1 MKKVLIAVAVV
12 AVIGVVLIGVLIGGA
27 FMMKDKLVKTGVEKG
42 GTFAL
47 GTPVTLQEASLTLK
61 TGNLTLTGLDV
72 ANPEGFT
79 KASHITQIGE
89 ISVQLDPQT
98 ATSDLVVIDHATVD
112 GLALNLEL
120 DKENTPNFQPILDR
134 INELT
139 AGDGTEEPKEKAPSD
154 MKVKISLI
162 KISDLV
168 VTLRM
173 DTAGGGVG
181 ERVLKLPDFEANG
194 IGDPDGLPPE
204 KLQGVLTKAVME
216 HVKNS
221 AGDLLP
227 QVMLAGLQAGLDN
240 LAGLGDVSVTALGDG
255 VEQLSDNLG
264 PAIEQANEVF
274 TGLGDQAG
282 QALEEGGKALED
294 GGKKAQEALDG
305 ALKGLSNPFGG
316 KKEGE

>member
-1 MKKVLIAVAVV
+1 MKKVLIVVAAL
-12 AVIGVVLIGVLIGGA
+12 AVIGVVLIGVLVGGA

-47 GTPVTLQEASLTLK
+47 GTPVTLQKASLTLK

-120 DKENTPNFQPILDR
+120 DPENTPNFQPILDR

-139 AGDGTEEPKEKAPSD
+139 AGDGTDEPKEKTPSD
-154 MKVKISLI
+154 LKVKINLI
-162 KISDLV
+162 RITDLV

-173 DTAGGGVG
+173 DTASGGVG
-181 ERVLKLPDFEANG
+181 ERVLKLPDFEATD
-194 IGDPDGLPPE
+194 IGEPNGLPPE
-204 KLQGVLTKAVME
+204 ELQGVLTKAVME

-227 QVMLAGLQAGLDN
+227 QIMLAGLQTGLDN
-240 LAGLGDVSVTALGDG
+240 LAGLGDVSITALGDG

-264 PAIEQANEVF
+264 PAIDQANEAF
-274 TGLGDQAG
+274 KGISDQA
-282 QALEEGGKALED
+282 GKALED
-294 GGKKAQEALDG
+294 GTKKAQDALDE
-305 ALKGLSNPFGG
+305 ATKGLDDVIKGFSNPFGQ
-316 KKEGE
+316 KKDQ